1 MEGELCNNNKEQ
13 TTRRDVIVCLVL
25 GEEQGLVKA
34 KGQRWLSI
42 KGIRSFRQL
51 RCNDLRSRQELSR

>member
-34 KGQRWLSI
+34 KG
-42 KGIRSFRQL
+42 
-51 RCNDLRSRQELSR
+51 